1 MLDDIKCNSWPVL
14 AWRSGKSAD
23 LSCDRSR
30 VRSRHRT
37 SRFWSRVRV
46 AFYKRMTGS
55 LARTYTALAATHGT
69 PRSEVASRCNPRHK
83 GACKPNSSKDSV
95 SGAQIPASAMVCVG
109 AARNPW
115 TCQDVGIE
123 LSRITPIRV
132 VRQGVTDAIPYQLRQ
147 YLNRESMPCLR
158 PCTPPA
164 GAW

>member
-30 VRSRHRT
+30 VRSRLRT

-69 PRSEVASRCNPRHK
+69 PSGEVASRCNPRHK
-83 GACKPNSSKDSV
+83 GAC
-95 SGAQIPASAMVCVG
+95 
-109 AARNPW
+109 NP
-115 TCQDVGIE
+115 QF
-123 LSRITPIRV
+123 
-132 VRQGVTDAIPYQLRQ
+132 
-147 YLNRESMPCLR
+147 LR
-158 PCTPPA
+158 PFSWWCAHFRFGDGVRRCCRKSPGRVRTLALMRTTRLPSGEA
-164 GAW
+164 VRA

>member
-1 MLDDIKCNSWPVL
+1 MLLPRGEL
-14 AWRSGKSAD
+14 SG
-23 LSCDRSR
+23 
-30 VRSRHRT
+30 
-37 SRFWSRVRV
+37 
-46 AFYKRMTGS
+46 
-55 LARTYTALAATHGT
+55 
-69 PRSEVASRCNPRHK
+69 EVASHCNPRHK
-83 GACKPNSSKDSV
+83 GARKPNSSKDSV

-147 YLNRESMPCLR
+147 YLNRESMPCLQ

>member
-1 MLDDIKCNSWPVL
+1 MFWVFFSFGRALPVNKCHFYRAGRMEKSGGGPVL

-30 VRSRHRT
+30 VRSRLRT

-55 LARTYTALAATHGT
+55 LARTYTAYAATHGT
-69 PRSEVASRCNPRHK
+69 PSGEVASRCNPRHK

-109 AARNPW
+109 AARNLLD
-115 TCQDVGIE
+115 T
-123 LSRITPIRV
+123 SRRW
-132 VRQGVTDAIPYQLRQ
+132 R
-147 YLNRESMPCLR
+147 
-158 PCTPPA
+158 
-164 GAW
+164 

>member
-46 AFYKRMTGS
+46 AFYKWMTGS

-69 PRSEVASRCNPRHK
+69 PSGEVASRCNPRHK

-132 VRQGVTDAIPYQLRQ
+132 VRQGVTDAIPT
-147 YLNRESMPCLR
+147 S
-158 PCTPPA
+158 
-164 GAW
+164 

>member
-1 MLDDIKCNSWPVL
+1 MQSCISPVL

-55 LARTYTALAATHGT
+55 LARTYTAYAATHGT
-69 PRSEVASRCNPRHK
+69 PSGEVASRCNPRHK

-95 SGAQIPASAMVCVG
+95 SGAQISASAMVCVG

-147 YLNRESMPCLR
+147 YLNRESMPCLQ

>member
-1 MLDDIKCNSWPVL
+1 MLLLRGEP
-14 AWRSGKSAD
+14 SG
-23 LSCDRSR
+23 
-30 VRSRHRT
+30 
-37 SRFWSRVRV
+37 
-46 AFYKRMTGS
+46 
-55 LARTYTALAATHGT
+55 
-69 PRSEVASRCNPRHK
+69 EVASHCNPRHK
-83 GACKPNSSKDSV
+83 GARKPNSSKDSV

-147 YLNRESMPCLR
+147 WASKAVYALSPALH
-158 PCTPPA
+158 TPA